1 MLERIA
7 ALSAEIESF
16 KAATAEEL
24 EAFRIKFLG
33 RKGTVK
39 ELYAQFKDVPNETKR
54 EVGQRLNALKQA
66 VTDRIEGQKNA
77 FESGGATGPTGE
89 DFSRPTGDLHLGA
102 RHPISAVRRDI
113 LDIFSRIGFTVAD
126 GPEIE
131 DDWHVF
137 SGLNFPPEHPAR
149 DMQDTFF
156 IEKDPDVVLRTH
168 TSSVQV
174 RVMENTEPPI
184 RIVMP
189 GRVFRNE
196 AISARAHCIF
206 HQIEGLYIDK
216 DVSFADLKQTLLYFA
231 QEFFGE
237 KAKIRLRP
245 SYFPF
250 TEPSAEVD
258 VYWGLETE
266 VDYRITKGTGWLE
279 ILGCGM
285 VDPNVLKASG
295 IDPDVYTGFAFG
307 MGIERIAMLRY
318 QIGDLRAFFE
328 NDARFLRQFSTAL

>member
-1 MLERIA
+1 MKDQINTLMGEVANAALTTPESVETFRIA
-7 ALSAEIESF
+7 Y
-16 KAATAEEL
+16 
-24 EAFRIKFLG
+24 LG
-33 RKGTVK
+33 RKGKMKDLMAAFK
-39 ELYAQFKDVPNETKR
+39 EVPGDQKR
-54 EVGQRLNALKQA
+54 ELGPMLNALKQA
-66 VTDRIEGQKNA
+66 VENKVREAQQ
-77 FESGGATGPTGE
+77 ATVAQPQATGE
-89 DFSRPTGDLHLGA
+89 DATRPSGGLPLGTH
-102 RHPISAVRRDI
+102 HPLQVVRREI
-113 LDIFSRIGFTVAD
+113 VQIFENMGFAVAE

-156 IEKDPDVVLRTH
+156 VERDPDILLRTH

-174 RVMENTEPPI
+174 REMERRDPPMRLI
-184 RIVMP
+184 MP

-196 AISARAHCIF
+196 AISARAHCMF

-216 DVSFADLKQTLLYFA
+216 GVSFADLKQTLLHFA
-231 QEFFGE
+231 RCFFGPE
-237 KAKIRLRP
+237 TKIRLRP

-266 VDYRITKGTGWLE
+266 VDKRITKGTGWLE

-285 VDPNVLKASG
+285 VDPNVLEASG
-295 IDPDVYTGFAFG
+295 IDPSEYSGFAFG
-307 MGIERIAMLRY
+307 MGIERITMLRY
-318 QIGDLRAFFE
+318 QIGDLRHFFE
-328 NDARFLRQFSTAL
+328 NDRRFLDQFSGER